1 MRWLPGPA
9 VGFVGEFGDCGA
21 VVLRVLSASALG
33 RVVVEE
39 PYGKTSQHN
48 YGGEV
53 AERHQPHE
61 DIGKA
66 PREFERCYRADH
78 HHGADSEPVGGHGPA
93 AFAYELEVGFA
104 VVVIRHNA
112 CECEQKH
119 CHSHES

>member
-9 VGFVGEFGDCGA
+9 VGFVGEFGDRGA

-33 RVVVEE
+33 GVVVEE
-39 PYGKTSQHN
+39 PYGESSQHD
-48 YGGEV
+48 YGREV

-93 AFAYELEVGFA
+93 AFAYEL
-104 VVVIRHNA
+104 
-112 CECEQKH
+112 
-119 CHSHES
+119 